1 MLCFRCGSYNADGT
15 DECSVCGQVFSGDD
29 NEGDGSSFDIATNK
43 LHAPYKRG
51 DLIAGRYR
59 VRALIGHGG
68 VGSVFRVRDEEI
80 DAEDALKTISPN
92 LLQTEEEQKLFS
104 KSIRGARKLHHP
116 NVIRLYD
123 EGVDEGRRFF
133 TMKLLEGLTLRK
145 IIRLRHDKGQ
155 SFTPE
160 EIGPIFH
167 QLAAALDYAH
177 KTTWHGDLK
186 PENVIILP
194 DLLKVTDFNLVKGLP
209 LKPFLGIAKSKS
221 KGFPYIAPELRV
233 EASRIDRRAD
243 IYSLGVILAE
253 ILTGLVFEGHFSR
266 AMTAALERLP
276 SKLDGLVRR
285 AVAEHPDGRFNKAS
299 ELAKALEEA
308 LATVGDEGLP
318 TPVGGGSAEK
328 SKKRQP
334 PPPPAETSPGLA
346 PVSSENTA
354 EDQPVTDPKQPAKD
368 SLSDDDGEP
377 PEIGQSQVMLLE
389 TGMSEALADSRQ
401 HAVVGGEGE
410 MPEFLGG
417 DTIPQP
423 PAPIGGRKS
432 ERPDDLHVP
441 PPIGADDEDDL
452 PDTMRGNGPSLA
464 DGRVSMR
471 AEDLIETLYSGDDD
485 DLSMLPPPLP
495 SDEQLDASDSYESLP
510 KGALAVTGESG
521 GLPSDEPFLP
531 PPLSDD
537 DEEEPTLSDYGGK
550 QRLREDL
557 ASLQQKADVE
567 RVMVSAEGEDRNLVN
582 ETTPSR
588 SNPNHKKGKKR
599 RRGGIKKPKTGK
611 GPAPTPPPNG
621 AADAGAAVIAGA
633 PKPPPSNDD
642 ILKRKSSER
651 VPKADL
657 AVPGD
662 QVETRTAMPQ
672 DGDSMEETLDAASLK
687 KVRDRSSP
695 AAHSTP
701 ALKPPVVKPSES
713 AAHLRPVA
721 PPMNKGG
728 SHTGTFIA
736 GGAIAVALIGGAV
749 VFLSKQDGDPKPDP
763 VVDVTPPKVAPGSAV
778 VGPAG
783 GVVELDGVTVLI
795 PGGAL
800 EDERTVL
807 IARTDDEPPTGV
819 KALSPIFRFTPADT
833 EFRTSA
839 KLTIPFNGDADT
851 DAALYWKRPGGDFE
865 KLSTGAV
872 AGGSLA
878 SPLDALGTGFVG
890 TGTPSG
896 APPGD
901 GDQPDPEP
909 TVAVNT
915 TDPVK
920 VDPDAERRERERLE
934 REEREKKEREA
945 KEREERER
953 ERLEREER
961 EARERVARDERD
973 KADRAEAD
981 RLAAA
986 KKAQDEMERRER
998 EERDKAERE
1007 RKREEREQA
1016 RREKEEERRERA
1028 EAKKREE
1035 DERRE
1040 RAEAKKR
1047 EEAEERERKEAE
1059 EKAKLAS
1066 AKKKGECPK
1075 GMALVPAGSF
1085 AFGSS
1090 PGDPMRNFGE
1100 KTATTVNVDA
1110 YCIDY
1115 YEFPNSSKHVPTVG
1129 VTWNAAERSCERKG
1143 KRLCTE
1149 REWERACKGPSNR
1162 RFPYGNT
1169 YQVDRCNTEDASG
1182 QPRELG
1188 AARDFKK
1195 CRSKFNIFMMSGN
1208 AEEWT
1213 ADNFRGG
1220 AGSKAVKG
1228 GASDR
1233 PDWASRCAARRG
1245 LSPTTKK
1252 PTLGFRCCADPG

>member
-1 MLCFRCGSYNADGT
+1 MLCFRCGSYNADGAE
-15 DECSVCGQVFSGDD
+15 ECSVCGQVFSGDD
-29 NEGDGSSFDIATNK
+29 NEGEGSSFDIATSK
-43 LHAPYKRG
+43 LQAPYKRG
-51 DLIAGRYR
+51 DLIGGRYR

-80 DAEDALKTISPN
+80 DAEVALKTISPN
-92 LLQTEEEQKLFS
+92 LLQTEDEQKLFS

-116 NVIRLYD
+116 NVIRIYD
-123 EGVDEGRRFF
+123 EGVDDGRRFF

-253 ILTGLVFEGHFSR
+253 MLTGLVFEGHFSR

-299 ELAKALEEA
+299 ELAKALEDA
-308 LATVGDEGLP
+308 LAAIGDEGLP
-318 TPVGGGSAEK
+318 SPVGGGVSET
-328 SKKRQP
+328 SRKRQP

-354 EDQPVTDPKQPAKD
+354 EDRPVTDPKGGAKD
-368 SLSDDDGEP
+368 SFSDDNGEP

-401 HAVVGGEGE
+401 HAVVGGEGQGE
-410 MPEFLGG
+410 GPMPEFLGG
-417 DTIPQP
+417 DTLPQP
-423 PAPIGGRKS
+423 PADPLGKRKS
-432 ERPDDLHVP
+432 ERGDASMVP

-485 DLSMLPPPLP
+485 DMSMLPPPLP
-495 SDEQLDASDSYESLP
+495 SDEQLDASDSYDSLP
-510 KGALAVTGESG
+510 KGALAVSGESG

-531 PPLSDD
+531 PPISED
-537 DEEEPTLSDYGGK
+537 DENEPTLSDYGGK
-550 QRLREDL
+550 KRLREDL
-557 ASLQQKADVE
+557 ASLQSPKDIAASE
-567 RVMVSAEGEDRNLVN
+567 EEEDKNLLH

-588 SNPNHKKGKKR
+588 PHPHQNKGKKR
-599 RRGGIKKPKTGK
+599 RKGGIKKPKAAK
-611 GPAPTPPPNG
+611 GAAPGNG
-621 AADAGAAVIAGA
+621 AAASSDAIAGA
-633 PKPPPSNDD
+633 PKAPPSNDD
-642 ILKRKSSER
+642 ILKRKSSDR
-651 VPKADL
+651 VPKA
-657 AVPGD
+657 AVAAAGD
-662 QVETRTAMPQ
+662 QVETRTAMPM

-687 KVRDRSSP
+687 KARDRSSP
-695 AAHSTP
+695 AAHATS

-721 PPMNKGG
+721 PPMNKGSG
-728 SHTGTFIA
+728 QTGTFIA
-736 GGAIAVALIGGAV
+736 GGAIAVVLIVGLM
-749 VFLSKQDGDPKPDP
+749 FLLNKKDDDKQPDQ
-763 VVDVTPPKVAPGSAV
+763 VVDVAPPTVAPGSAQ

-783 GVVELDGVTVLI
+783 GVVELDGVMVLI

-800 EDERTVL
+800 EEERTIL
-807 IARTDDEPPTGV
+807 IARTDDQPPTGV

-851 DAALYWKRPGGDFE
+851 DAALYWKRPGGEFE

-890 TGTPSG
+890 TGTAG
-896 APPGD
+896 AASAGD
-901 GDQPDPEP
+901 GAKPDPEP
-909 TVAVNT
+909 TVAVAAT
-915 TDPVK
+915 EPTK
-920 VDPDAERRERERLE
+920 ADPDAERREEEARLAAERERKE
-934 REEREKKEREA
+934 REAEEREK
-945 KEREERER
+945 RER

-961 EARERVARDERD
+961 EARERAASAERD
-973 KADRAEAD
+973 KADREEQE

-998 EERDKAERE
+998 EERTKAERE
-1007 RKREEREQA
+1007 RRREEREEA
-1016 RREKEEERRERA
+1016 RRKKEEERQERAAAKKREEEEKRARA

-1035 DERRE
+1035 EVR
-1040 RAEAKKR
+1040 KR
-1047 EEAEERERKEAE
+1047 QEAEEQ
-1059 EKAKLAS
+1059 AKLAS
-1066 AKKKGECPK
+1066 AKKAGCPK
-1075 GMALVPAGSF
+1075 GMKEVPAGSF

-1100 KTATTVNVDA
+1100 KTATTVSVDTF
-1110 YCIDY
+1110 CIDY

-1129 VTWNAAERSCERKG
+1129 VTWKAATRACERKG

-1195 CRSKFNIFMMSGN
+1195 CRSKFNVFMMAGN

-1245 LSPTTKK
+1245 LSPSTKK